1 MLIVVAGPPGGGKT
15 KWLSQ
20 FLQDD
25 SHPLFYGCLGVEVC
39 SVDLARMAYRFPWVN
54 VIPEG
59 QAQSAL
65 AKLPDRALVFLE
77 LGCHRDPQQ
86 LHSTAPFLASL
97 PCRRVAVLPPDL
109 QKSDWYDWAEEVV
122 PGNKIAVPTPDN
134 LPEEWRSALTGQVF
148 DAPSLDEI
156 LIELTEG
163 AYGEVQRVKGIFEL
177 PDGRAFHVD
186 FVQGLPGIEY
196 TELRIPRWL
205 KGRPD
210 RFSGL
215 EVLGWN
221 LQREAIGQTLL
232 DGCLSDGAIAQY
244 QEQYKALMASEIN
257 STEPNLAEGVLV

>member
-1 MLIVVAGPPGGGKT
+1 M
-15 KWLSQ
+15 
-20 FLQDD
+20 
-25 SHPLFYGCLGVEVC
+25 
-39 SVDLARMAYRFPWVN
+39 
-54 VIPEG
+54 
-59 QAQSAL
+59 
-65 AKLPDRALVFLE
+65 
-77 LGCHRDPQQ
+77 
-86 LHSTAPFLASL
+86 
-97 PCRRVAVLPPDL
+97 
-109 QKSDWYDWAEEVV
+109 
-122 PGNKIAVPTPDN
+122 
-134 LPEEWRSALTGQVF
+134 
-148 DAPSLDEI
+148 
-156 LIELTEG
+156 IELTEG

-244 QEQYKALMASEIN
+244 QEQYKALMASDIN